1 MEVRIVSIK
10 VQVFISPHM
19 VTKLPS
25 LIKKMPQ
32 KDMADKKI
40 LIQILQN
47 EVSILRVL
55 KGP

>member
-1 MEVRIVSIK
+1 MEVHIISIK
-10 VQVFISPHM
+10 VQVFIAPHM

-32 KDMADKKI
+32 KDMKI
-40 LIQILQN
+40 KIQILQN
-47 EVSILRVL
+47 EVSILRVI